1 MYWMYRKSISWIRY
15 VCRTHTEHWAWLN
28 VGKVCWS
35 LTCDSVVVCYFSGI
49 QEITV
54 FVYVSAKE
62 EEETVKG
69 FFFSSCMQKFFCML
83 ANCMNTSLH
92 ALTWESTQY
101 ICETYCCYLCMYVTK
116 VMYVFAYC
124 SDDFVSRQINSV
136 TTSCWTVL
144 ICYIKET
151 IEVLSL
157 AYIYST
163 SSLYV
168 CLRLYRRC
176 MYI

>member
-1 MYWMYRKSISWIRY
+1 MQKCIGSIGKAYLEFVMYVAHTQNIELGWMWGKSAGLWLVILSLCVISLESKRSQCLYMW
-15 VCRTHTEHWAWLN
+15 VQKKKKKLS
-28 VGKVCWS
+28 KV
-35 LTCDSVVVCYFSGI
+35 
-49 QEITV
+49 
-54 FVYVSAKE
+54 
-62 EEETVKG
+62 
-69 FFFSSCMQKFFCML
+69 FFFFLHAKVFCML

-157 AYIYST
+157 AYI
-163 SSLYV
+163 
-168 CLRLYRRC
+168 
-176 MYI
+176 